1 MKCAFPFIALV
12 VLVFSCQPKT
22 GETDKSQ
29 APTPITIGAKTPLTK
44 TYIDPGPGYSQAVVV
59 EANGIKTIHISG
71 QVGTGP
77 NFESQF
83 KEALEGLL
91 RTLEHSGASFEDV
104 VKYNTYIVDYQPA
117 YLDTFRTLRKQLLGD
132 KDMPA
137 STLVGVQALGQP
149 EWKVEIE
156 AIAVVEGGE

>member
-1 MKCAFPFIALV
+1 MRKILFSIILLLLFIG
-12 VLVFSCQPKT
+12 CQIKT
-22 GETDKSQ
+22 EEPSSK
-29 APTPITIGAKTPLTK
+29 KVELTK

-83 KEALEGLL
+83 KDALGNLFK
-91 RTLEHSGASFEDV
+91 TLESSGATFDDV

-117 YLDTFRTLRKQLLGD
+117 YLDTFRTIRKQLLGD
-132 KDMPA
+132 EEMPA
-137 STLVGVQALGQP
+137 STLVGVQALGLP
-149 EWKVEIE
+149 EWRVEIE
-156 AIAVVEGGE
+156 AVAVVEAE